1 MNGENKK
8 INTEKDIIKYFEKN
22 ILDNILMIKKRTDE
36 KTGNVVIY
44 PSVEITE
51 ILKMNL
57 SDEQNNTKLSNRK
70 WNYHKRST

>member
-1 MNGENKK
+1 MNAENKK

-57 SDEQNNTKLSNRK
+57 SDEQNNRIL
-70 WNYHKRST
+70 NYLT

>member
-1 MNGENKK
+1 MNAENKK

-57 SDEQNNTKLSNRK
+57 SEKFN
-70 WNYHKRST
+70 

>member
-1 MNGENKK
+1 MNAENKK

-44 PSVEITE
+44 PCIEITE

-57 SDEQNNTKLSNRK
+57 SDEQNNRIL
-70 WNYHKRST
+70 NYLT